1 MSRLTSAIARGAE
14 RIGLDNGRLSRR
26 LLAWFL
32 LFSLVP
38 LLATNA
44 VGYQRSRTILQSL
57 IERELDAIAATEADH
72 VRDRVDRQVL
82 MLQAIVS
89 GNDFLA
95 AGAMRAQGQDAGEM
109 GTVANRTALTRFLDH
124 KLNELPG
131 FESVYLVTAGGRVAA
146 FAGPRAAVV
155 STPPWTDANS
165 RFIERFRRDDNGSQP
180 EFRIAAPI
188 RNRYGEAIAYLGA
201 SVNLQGFKEF
211 LQIPPHLA
219 GHVEGFV
226 VDESGRPLFV
236 SHPHVTIDYAAELS
250 SPLIHRPA
258 GSHERYHAADGE
270 DVIGSIAAVP
280 GYPWR
285 FITEVPTSEAFGA
298 LRRLGGIS
306 LALELLLVGMLISVA
321 LIVARDIVA
330 PVRSLVT
337 ATRKVADG
345 KLDTRIANTQ
355 QDEIGELQRA
365 FNDMTAALSETT
377 ARVRE
382 LHQEEIQRAA
392 QLATVGE
399 LASGVA
405 HEVKNPV
412 IGIAHGLD
420 LVRRRVGRDPVV
432 APIMDEMAR
441 QLARI
446 QQTLQELLTFAR
458 PATPTLGPVGGN
470 ELVDRAIRLVQPAAD
485 RAGVQINV
493 QKDAS
498 IPRILA
504 DEEMLHQ
511 ALVNVLM
518 NAVQATPSGGLVTV
532 GTSRQNDDVQIEI
545 NDTGRGIAESNLELV
560 FKPFFTTRHMGTGLG
575 LSITREIVQRH
586 GGSVT
591 LSSQPGAGTTVRVRL
606 PISAARAGAAP
617 AARPALEE
625 AHAS

>member
-1 MSRLTSAIARGAE
+1 MSRLSSAIARGAE

-44 VGYQRSRTILQSL
+44 VGYQRSRAILQTM
-57 IERELDAIAATEADH
+57 IERELDAIAETEADH

-95 AGAMRAQGQDAGEM
+95 AGAMRAQGQNAGEM
-109 GTVANRTALTRFLDH
+109 GTVADRTALTRFLEH

-146 FAGPRAAVV
+146 FAGPRDAVV
-155 STPPWTDANS
+155 NSPPWTDANA
-165 RFIERFRRDDNGSQP
+165 RFIERFRRADGGSQP
-180 EFRIAAPI
+180 EFRIAAPV

-201 SVNLQGFKEF
+201 SVNLAGFKEF

-219 GHVEGFV
+219 GHVEGFI
-226 VDESGRPLFV
+226 VDDVGRPLFV
-236 SHPHVTIDYAAELS
+236 SHPHVAVDYAAALT
-250 SPLIHRPA
+250 SPLIHLPV
-258 GSHERYHAADGE
+258 GTHQRYRSSEGD

-306 LALELLLVGMLISVA
+306 LVLELLLVVILISVA
-321 LIVARDIVA
+321 LVVARDIVA

-345 KLDTRIANTQ
+345 KLDTRIVNTQ

-420 LVRRRVGRDPVV
+420 LVRRRLGRDPVV
-432 APIMDEMAR
+432 TPIMDEMAR
-441 QLARI
+441 QLSRI

-458 PATPTLGPVGGN
+458 PATPTLGPVGAN
-470 ELVDRAIRLVQPAAD
+470 ELVDRAIRLVQPAAE
-485 RAGVQINV
+485 RAGLQIDV
-493 QKDAS
+493 RKDAS

-518 NAVQATPSGGLVTV
+518 NAVQATPPGGLVTV
-532 GTSRQNDDVQIEI
+532 TTSRRNDDVQIEI
-545 NDTGRGIAESNLELV
+545 SDTGRGIAASDLEFV

-586 GGSVT
+586 GGTVT
-591 LSSQPGAGTTVRVRL
+591 LVSQPGAGTTLTLRL
-606 PISAARAGAAP
+606 PIYATRAVAVGAGSA
-617 AARPALEE
+617 ALEE